1 MLKDR
6 PAPTAAG
13 RLALGTSSV
22 PPKKRE
28 HMLQRL
34 ETLQQRSNLAFW
46 RAALAAG
53 CEVRIVAEG
62 DLAMAAA
69 AAMPGPAFNQA
80 NGTQDLSELIPQVQD
95 FFRREATPGWIA
107 TSEPPWP
114 GARPD
119 HSLSVLA
126 VAPEAVPAGA
136 VPRGVLIRTAGPDDA
151 DLVQAIL
158 EESAAGAT
166 DAQHAGIVAA
176 VPAFMA
182 TAGVVTLVAEEEGR
196 GIATANLHVHD
207 GAGLLRGATV
217 IPGARGRGLQRAL
230 IAARARL
237 AAQEGCDIVVSSAA
251 PGSISERNLQEMD
264 FALVGTRTLYRFDPA
279 AESRGAQEAGG
290 GGQPVRS

>member
-1 MLKDR
+1 
-6 PAPTAAG
+6 
-13 RLALGTSSV
+13 
-22 PPKKRE
+22 
-28 HMLQRL
+28 MLQRL
-34 ETLQQRSNLAFW
+34 DALQQRSNLAFW

-80 NGTQDLSELIPQVQD
+80 NGRQDLSELIPDVQD
-95 FFRREATPGWIA
+95 FFRREGTPGWIA
-107 TSEPPWP
+107 SSQPPWP

-126 VAPEAVPAGA
+126 VAPEAVGA
-136 VPRGVLIRTAGPDDA
+136 AVAPRGVVIRAAGPDDA
-151 DLVQAIL
+151 GLIQAIL
-158 EESAAGAT
+158 EEAAAGDT
-166 DAQHAGIVAA
+166 NAQHAGIVAA

-182 TAGVVTLVAEEEGR
+182 TPGVVALLAEEGGR

-230 IAARARL
+230 IWARARL
-237 AAQEGCDIVVSSAA
+237 AAQQGCDIVVSSAA
-251 PGSISERNLQEMD
+251 PDSVSERNLQEMG
-264 FALVGTRTLYRFDPA
+264 FARVGSRTLYRFDPA
-279 AESRGAQEAGG
+279 AESRDAQEAGR